1 MPLVSVVMPVH
12 NAATTVARAVASV
25 QTQTLAD
32 WELIVVDDGS
42 TDATREILLEFAL
55 NDPRLRVLNIARH
68 GIVAA
73 LNEGIAA
80 ANGEFIARMDA
91 DDESHPHRL
100 AAQADYLQKHSAC
113 GLVSCCVEFGG
124 DRAKSAGYALHVD
137 WTNGLLTAEQIAL
150 NRFVEA
156 PFAHPSVMFRRTLVE
171 DHGGYREGD
180 FPEDYELWLR
190 WLDADVLMAKLPETL
205 LTWHDLP
212 ERLSRR
218 DARYAVE
225 AFYQLKAKWIAAWL
239 RRELPPSREI
249 WVWGA
254 GRPTRNRAA
263 YLAEHGVR
271 VAGYIDIDG
280 KKIGG
285 SAGGVPVVGPEK
297 LPPVNTIFV
306 LGYVGK
312 RDARE
317 DIRQRLRATGRS
329 ERRDFLVCA

>member
-1 MPLVSVVMPVH
+1 MPLH

-32 WELIVVDDGS
+32 WELVVVDDGS
-42 TDATREILLEFAL
+42 TDTTREILLEYAL

-91 DDESHPHRL
+91 DDESHPQRL
-100 AAQADYLQKHSAC
+100 AAQVEYLQKHAAC
-113 GLVSCCVEFGG
+113 GLVSCAVAFGG
-124 DRAKSAGYALHVD
+124 DRTKSAGYALHVD
-137 WTNGLLTAEQIAL
+137 WTNSLLTPEQIAL

-156 PFAHPSVMFRRTLVE
+156 PLAHPSVLFRRTLVE
-171 DHGGYREGD
+171 DHGGYREGN

-190 WLDADVLMAKLPETL
+190 WLDAGVEMAKLPETL

-212 ERLSRR
+212 GRLSRC

-254 GRPTRNRAA
+254 GRPTRQRAA
-263 YLAEHGVR
+263 KLAEHGVR
-271 VAGYIDIDG
+271 VAGYIDIDA
-280 KKIGG
+280 KKIGHRV
-285 SAGGVPVVGPEK
+285 GGVPVVAPQK
-297 LPPVNTIFV
+297 LPPVHTSFV
-306 LGYVGK
+306 LSYVGN
-312 RDARE
+312 RGARE
-317 DIRQRLRATGRS
+317 DIRRQLRATGRS
-329 ERRDFLVCA
+329 EGRDFLVCA